1 MRHLIRQLLSLFS
14 KRSPDDERQRAM
26 KLLGI
31 DDDDLAAVMR
41 IRRHQRRGMTNL
53 DLVVNIAKLTSDGFE
68 ALGGSTMVYAKKP
81 KELLK
86 KIRVLLNQKEL
97 SAYDYRKVY
106 ALLAAYG
113 KNSGC
118 SFPYF
123 RNPPQVT

>member
-1 MRHLIRQLLSLFS
+1 
-14 KRSPDDERQRAM
+14 M

-31 DDDDLAAVMR
+31 TDHDLVTLR
-41 IRRHQRRGMTNL
+41 WIRTQQRRGMSPSKIG
-53 DLVVNIAKLTSDGFE
+53 DDIAKLTSDGFE
-68 ALGGSTMVYAKKP
+68 ALGGSSTVYAKKS

-86 KIRVLLNQKEL
+86 KIRALLNQKNL
-97 SAYDYRKVY
+97 STYDYRKVY

-123 RNPPQVT
+123 RNPPQDT